1 MYHRCGLDLPTLMQI
16 KKNSMAALANE
27 HGWESMT
34 EVEVQVASVK
44 PNGDRIQLNLPLS
57 AIPSKSKLR
66 DPSQYDYEDGGMM
79 MDEDDELLEDPF
91 LGDPFNVRRISGAYC
106 SQKGMI
112 VRCQGLLDSTSHS
125 HACITNAVQDVC
137 PCASILCW

>member
-1 MYHRCGLDLPTLMQI
+1 
-16 KKNSMAALANE
+16 MAALANE

-66 DPSQYDYEDGGMM
+66 DPSQYDYEGGGMM

-91 LGDPFNVRRISGAYC
+91 LEDPFNVRRDSGHIAARR
-106 SQKGMI
+106 
-112 VRCQGLLDSTSHS
+112 V
-125 HACITNAVQDVC
+125 
-137 PCASILCW
+137 

>member
-1 MYHRCGLDLPTLMQI
+1 MPMPHRCGLDLPTLMQI

-44 PNGDRIQLNLPLS
+44 PNGERIQLNLPLS

-66 DPSQYDYEDGGMM
+66 DPSQYDYEGDGVM
-79 MDEDDELLEDPF
+79 MDDDELLEDPF
-91 LGDPFNVRRISGAYC
+91 LEDPFNVREFSGRI
-106 SQKGMI
+106 
-112 VRCQGLLDSTSHS
+112 
-125 HACITNAVQDVC
+125 AVIRV
-137 PCASILCW
+137 

>member
-1 MYHRCGLDLPTLMQI
+1 MLPAARCGLDLPTLMQI

-44 PNGDRIQLNLPLS
+44 PNGERIQLNLPLS

-66 DPSQYDYEDGGMM
+66 DPSQYDYEGVLD
-79 MDEDDELLEDPF
+79 DDELLEDPF
-91 LGDPFNVRRISGAYC
+91 MEDPFNVRES
-106 SQKGMI
+106 SE
-112 VRCQGLLDSTSHS
+112 RCHDHPGPEVTRK
-125 HACITNAVQDVC
+125 
-137 PCASILCW
+137 